1 MMIPLVVVV
10 VVVVVVPVVG
20 GVVVVVVVGEVV
32 VAAAPAVRWLEVVAA
47 PAVRW
52 LEVVAAPAVRW
63 LAVAV
68 ELTLLGILSSIADDL
83 AFPLRVEVVE
93 GVEVGDGW
101 MSFEANS
108 GEGRQRAEDWGARF
122 HSPKYLNLDSRLM
135 QSRDERPACLLSD
148 P

>member
-1 MMIPLVVVV
+1 MMMIPLVVVV

-32 VAAAPAVRWLEVVAA
+32 VAAA